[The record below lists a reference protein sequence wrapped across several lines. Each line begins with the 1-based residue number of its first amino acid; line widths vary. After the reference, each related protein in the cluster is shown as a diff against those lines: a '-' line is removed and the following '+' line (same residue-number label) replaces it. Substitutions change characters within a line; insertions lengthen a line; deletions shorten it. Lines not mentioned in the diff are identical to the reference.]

1 MKKLLVTTFATA
13 LLTGCGAQ
21 PAQESASKTPV
32 KPREHVTLAPAQPV
46 PKATP
51 SKPTAQAPAPPVPE
65 VKPVEPVAKKNKPA
79 EWKAASGGNWD
90 AATRGNTKLIK
101 RLLAD
106 GMDVDVTDKGGLTA
120 LYRAAH
126 NDQKETVSLL
136 LSNGANVNIRDKFGN
151 TPLDV
156 TLNDNIA
163 DLLRKHG
170 GKTGQ
175 ELKAEGN

>member
-1 MKKLLVTTFATA
+1 MLMV
-13 LLTGCGAQ
+13 GCGAQ

-32 KPREHVTLAPAQPV
+32 QPREPVTLMPAQPV
-46 PKATP
+46 PEATP
-51 SKPTAQAPAPPVPE
+51 SKPTAQAPARPVPQ

-79 EWKAASGGNWD
+79 EWKAATGGNWD

-101 RLLAD
+101 QLLVD
-106 GMDVDVTDKGGLTA
+106 GMDVNVTDEEGLTA

-163 DLLRKHG
+163 GLLRKHG

-175 ELKAEGN
+175 ELKAESN